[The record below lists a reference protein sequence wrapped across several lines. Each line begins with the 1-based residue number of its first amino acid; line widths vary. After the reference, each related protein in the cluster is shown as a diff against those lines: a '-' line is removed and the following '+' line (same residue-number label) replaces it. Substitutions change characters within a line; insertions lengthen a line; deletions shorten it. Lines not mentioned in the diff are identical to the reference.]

1 VVAAFLILTGTNATI
16 PLTLARSLL
25 ERAGYSV
32 RKSRAR
38 QERVIVAR
46 DALTL
51 SLVLLNGCLAKE
63 RVAQLLEP
71 TQGLPGFVVHAGKT
85 KRELRSGRGSAR
97 L

>member
-1 VVAAFLILTGTNATI
+1 MSQM

-32 RKSRAR
+32 RKSQAR

-46 DALTL
+46 DGLIF
-51 SLVLLNGCLAKE
+51 SFVVLNGCLAQE

-71 TQGLPGFVVHAGKT
+71 VPRASVLAAAQPAMRV
-85 KRELRSGRGSAR
+85 R
-97 L
+97 LSEPRLSPSI